1 MLNKGM
7 MQLPLYPYT
16 LNGYAFF
23 LFWVYKVLTR
33 PMTMNIRG
41 GGWVVVLCFL
51 LLHKVSALRMV
62 SRYIHMLILSFH
74 AFICPLLCH
83 SWQGLKPLFP
93 IAYNQATIHHRL
105 GWQSACRHAFVMPK
119 RRKAKAWILSNLI
132 VFNWIVS
139 NRFVGGHGAVKLV
152 YPLFNILYIT

>member
-74 AFICPLLCH
+74 AFIYSLVFICWHRFTLYPLSRTIKSLC
-83 SWQGLKPLFP
+83 F
-93 IAYNQATIHHRL
+93 HRFRL
-105 GWQSACRHAFVMPK
+105 TKRMPSRFRHAEKTKSESLDFIK
-119 RRKAKAWILSNLI
+119 
-132 VFNWIVS
+132 FNCIQL
-139 NRFVGGHGAVKLV
+139 NCIK
-152 YPLFNILYIT
+152 